1 MVASLPAMKLDKLYE
16 NPFICE
22 AILSGIV
29 NWVFSVSVRSLPPLA
44 KKYVLQMLY
53 IYGPVTAELLEK
65 WVLTDGFTKHKVAI
79 DRLIQLRVF
88 TETFES
94 FEYPHGRKKETSYRL
109 NSTFQTNLQQHL
121 IHGNGNETDRLA
133 LLEFKKMIVHDPL
146 GIMLSWNTSTHFCQW
161 HRVTCGR
168 RHQRVIAIDL
178 GSQKLTGSI
187 SSSIGNMSFL
197 RFVSLENNSFNSHIP
212 SEIGYIRRLKVLS
225 LHNNS
230 IGGSIPSNI
239 SSCSAL
245 NYLSIHNNNLEGE
258 IPWALGNHLP
268 NLVKLTLYY
277 NKLTGMI
284 PPSLGNL
291 SSLSLLSIGG
301 NNLIGA
307 IPRSISHLK
316 NLYFFNTADCRLE
329 GIIHPSIFNLTLM
342 QTFDVASNGIQGNLP
357 SNIGITLPNLQWFSV
372 AENNFT
378 GNIPVSL
385 SNASNIELIQVHGNK
400 FSGGVPS
407 LGKLR
412 YLNRLLIDENLLG
425 SEGVEDDLNFLCSL
439 ANGTNLEELQMSTNN
454 FGGPLPQCM
463 SKVSSL
469 NDWLLQEN
477 RISGNVPT
485 WIGNLTQLERLAMS
499 NNPFSGQIPST
510 IGRLNRLYALGLYD
524 TNVQGNIPTSFGN
537 LSQLNYL
544 LLFRNNLHGSIP
556 PSLSNCTKLFEF
568 DISENNLSGTI
579 PSGLID
585 SHSALYINVSNNIL
599 TGPIPSLVGNLNLQ
613 QLDVSRN
620 MLSGEIPS
628 TLGRFMSLEQLFIQQ
643 NSFNGKIPSSLSS
656 LRGLQ
661 FADFSSNNLSGEIPD
676 FLSRFELQYLNLSNN
691 NFEGE
696 VPTKGV
702 FTNASLTSIQGN
714 GKLCGG
720 IIEFQLP
727 KCQSN
732 TMKKSGLTRTKK
744 LIIYTTAGIFGVL
757 LISIFPFLCLL
768 RKKRNQYASKSL
780 ENSLLKVSY
789 KNLIDATEGFSSTN
803 LVGVGSFGSVYKGII
818 NQETT
823 VAVKVFD
830 LLRKGASKSFIVECE
845 ALRNIRHRNLVKVIT
860 ACSGVDYRGNDFKA
874 IVYDFMVNGS
884 LEDWLHPP
892 NVRTNEESSV
902 PKSLNLLQ
910 RLSIAI
916 DVACA
921 IEYLHHNCE
930 TAVVHCDLKP
940 SNVLLDEDM
949 TGHVGD
955 FGLAK
960 LLSDDIQNS
969 IANSSNSFGFRGTV
983 GYAPP
988 EYGIGNEVSI
998 YGDVYSYGILLLEMF
1013 TGKRPT
1019 SEMFKEGLNL
1029 RALVEA
1035 ALPENVAK
1043 IADPVIVQEISSF
1056 SRKTEA
1062 FESLISLLKIGIVC
1076 SAESTSARMN
1086 MIDVV
1091 AELCSIRN
1099 KFVSRL
1105 SSHHQRQTHVA

>member
-1 MVASLPAMKLDKLYE
+1 MTSFRCQFYTLSVLLLFSL
-16 NPFICE
+16 
-22 AILSGIV
+22 LS
-29 NWVFSVSVRSLPPLA
+29 SV
-44 KKYVLQMLY
+44 
-53 IYGPVTAELLEK
+53 TC
-65 WVLTDGFTKHKVAI
+65 
-79 DRLIQLRVF
+79 
-88 TETFES
+88 FES
-94 FEYPHGRKKETSYRL
+94 
-109 NSTFQTNLQQHL
+109 
-121 IHGNGNETDRLA
+121 NGNETDRLA
-133 LLEFKKMIVHDPL
+133 LLEFKKMIVYDPL
-146 GIMLSWNTSTHFCQW
+146 GIMQTWNTTTHFCHW
-161 HRVTCGR
+161 HGITCGR

-187 SSSIGNMSFL
+187 SPYIGNMSVL
-197 RFVSLENNSFNSHIP
+197 RNIYLENNTFNSHIP
-212 SEIGYIRRLKVLS
+212 SRIGYLCRLKVLS
-225 LHNNS
+225 LYNNS

-245 NYLSIHNNNLEGE
+245 NYLHIHNNNLEGE

-268 NLVKLTLYY
+268 NLEELFLHT

-291 SSLSLLSIGG
+291 SSLSVLSIGD
-301 NNLIGA
+301 N
-307 IPRSISHLK
+307 
-316 NLYFFNTADCRLE
+316 
-329 GIIHPSIFNLTLM
+329 
-342 QTFDVASNGIQGNLP
+342 QIQGNLP
-357 SNIGITLPNLQWFSV
+357 SNIGITLPNLQIFSV

-385 SNASNIELIQVHGNK
+385 SNASNLILIQVQTNK

-407 LGKLR
+407 LGKLHNLKKLR
-412 YLNRLLIDENLLG
+412 IYENPLG
-425 SEGVEDDLNFLCSL
+425 SGVEDDLNFLCSL
-439 ANGTNLEELQMSTNN
+439 ANGTNLEVLAMSTNN

-469 NDWLLQEN
+469 KNWVLDEN

-485 WIGNLTQLERLAMS
+485 WIGNFTQLEILSMS
-499 NNPFSGQIPST
+499 NNPFSGQIPSA
-510 IGRLNRLYALGLYD
+510 IGRLNRLHALVLQD
-524 TNVQGNIPTSFGN
+524 SNVQGNIPPSFGN
-537 LSQLNYL
+537 LSQLAYL
-544 LLFRNNLHGSIP
+544 YLSRNNLHGSIP
-556 PSLSNCTKLFEF
+556 PSMSNYTKLFRF
-568 DISENNLSGTI
+568 NIAENNLSGTI

-585 SHSALYINVSNNIL
+585 SPSAMYINVSNNGL
-599 TGPIPSLVGNLNLQ
+599 TGPIPSLVGNLNLGY
-613 QLDVSRN
+613 LDVSRN
-620 MLSGEIPS
+620 MLLGEIPS

-643 NSFNGKIPSSLSS
+643 NLFEGKIPLSLSS

-661 FADFSSNNLSGEIPD
+661 YVDFSSNNLSGEIPD
-676 FLSRFELQYLNLSNN
+676 FLSSFDLQYLNLSNN
-691 NFEGE
+691 NLEGE
-696 VPTKGV
+696 VPMKGV
-702 FTNASLTSIQGN
+702 FINASSTSIQGN

-720 IIEFQLP
+720 ILEFRLP
-727 KCQSN
+727 NCKSN
-732 TMKKSGLTRTKK
+732 TIKKSGLTNRKK
-744 LIIYTTAGIFGVL
+744 LIIYTTAGIFGRLKQHVCSQEPVSAVK
-757 LISIFPFLCLL
+757 INTVQKSKGTRDMFTQFGFPTS
-768 RKKRNQYASKSL
+768 AGPSP
-780 ENSLLKVSY
+780 EVSY

-823 VAVKVFD
+823 VAVKVFN

-969 IANSSNSFGFRGTV
+969 FANSSNSFGFRGTV

-998 YGDVYSYGILLLEMF
+998 YGDVYSYGILLLEMI

-1076 SAESTSARMN
+1076 TSESTSARMN

-1091 AELCSIRN
+1091 AQLCSIRN
-1099 KFVSRL
+1099 QLVSRL
-1105 SSHHQRQTHVA
+1105 PSHRRQTRVA

>member
-1 MVASLPAMKLDKLYE
+1 MT
-16 NPFICE
+16 PFRCQFYT
-22 AILSGIV
+22 LS
-29 NWVFSVSVRSLPPLA
+29 
-44 KKYVLQMLY
+44 VLLFCLLST
-53 IYGPVTAELLEK
+53 VTCFK
-65 WVLTDGFTKHKVAI
+65 
-79 DRLIQLRVF
+79 
-88 TETFES
+88 S
-94 FEYPHGRKKETSYRL
+94 
-109 NSTFQTNLQQHL
+109 
-121 IHGNGNETDRLA
+121 NGNETDRLA
-133 LLEFKKMIVHDPL
+133 LLEFKKMIVDDPL
-146 GIMLSWNTSTHFCQW
+146 GIMLSWNTTTHFCQW
-161 HRVTCGR
+161 HGVTCGR
-168 RHQRVIAIDL
+168 RHQRVIDLDL

-187 SSSIGNMSFL
+187 SLYVGNMSFL
-197 RFVSLENNSFNSHIP
+197 RNIYLENNTFNSHIP
-212 SEIGYIRRLKVLS
+212 SEIGYLRRLKVLS
-225 LHNNS
+225 LYNNS

-245 NYLSIHNNNLEGE
+245 NYVSISNNNLEGE
-258 IPWALGNHLP
+258 IPWAIGNHLL
-268 NLVKLTLYY
+268 NLEILDLSY
-277 NKLTGMI
+277 NNLTGMI
-284 PPSLGNL
+284 PHSLGNL
-291 SSLSLLSIGG
+291 SSLSAISIGY
-301 NNLIGA
+301 NTLFGA
-307 IPRSISHLK
+307 IPSSIGHLK
-316 NLYFFNTADCRLE
+316 NLYYFGAESCGLT
-329 GIIHPSIFNLTLM
+329 GTIHPSIFNLTLM
-342 QTFDVASNGIQGNLP
+342 QTFGVGFNGGIQGNLP
-357 SNIGITLPNLQWFSV
+357 SNIGMTLPNLQWFSV

-385 SNASNIELIQVHGNK
+385 SNASNLITIQVAANK
-400 FSGGVPS
+400 FRGGVPS
-407 LGKLR
+407 LEKLR
-412 YLNRLLIDENLLG
+412 NLKNLRIYENLLG
-425 SEGVEDDLNFLCSL
+425 SGGVEDDLNFLCSL
-439 ANGTNLEELQMSTNN
+439 ANGTNLEELEMDTNN

-463 SKVSSL
+463 SKASSL
-469 NDWLLQEN
+469 NDWLLQKN
-477 RISGNVPT
+477 RISGNIPT
-485 WIGNLTQLERLAMS
+485 WIGNLTQLERLVLS
-499 NNPFSGQIPST
+499 KNPFSGQIPST
-510 IGRLNRLYALGLYD
+510 IGSLNRLYVLNLHD
-524 TNVQGNIPTSFGN
+524 TNVQGNIPPSFGN
-537 LSQLNYL
+537 LSQLAGLY
-544 LLFRNNLHGSIP
+544 LFRNNLQGSIP
-556 PSLSNCTKLFEF
+556 PSMSNYTKLFEF
-568 DISENNLSGTI
+568 DVSENNLSGII

-585 SHSALYINVSNNIL
+585 SPSAVFINVFGNGL
-599 TGPIPSLVGNLNLQ
+599 TGPIPSLVGNLHLH

-628 TLGRFMSLEQLFIQQ
+628 TLGSFMSLEQLFIQQ
-643 NSFNGKIPSSLSS
+643 NSFDGKIPSSLSS

-661 FADFSSNNLSGEIPD
+661 FVDFSSNNLSGEIPD
-676 FLSRFELQYLNLSNN
+676 FLSRFDLQYLNLSNN

-696 VPTKGV
+696 VPIKGV
-702 FTNASLTSIQGN
+702 FTNASSTSIQGN
-714 GKLCGG
+714 SKLCGG
-720 IIEFQLP
+720 ILEFRLP
-727 KCQSN
+727 KCKSN
-732 TMKKSGLTRTKK
+732 TMKKSGLTHRKK
-744 LIIYTTAGIFGVL
+744 LIIYTTAGIFGL
-757 LISIFPFLCLL
+757 LLLSFFPLLFLL
-768 RKKRNQYASKSL
+768 RKKRKQYASKNL

-789 KNLIDATEGFSSTN
+789 KNLMDATEGFSSTN

-823 VAVKVFD
+823 VAVKVFN
-830 LLRKGASKSFIVECE
+830 LLRKGASKSFLVECE

-874 IVYDFMVNGS
+874 LVYDFMVNGS

-892 NVRTNEESSV
+892 NVRTNEESSI
-902 PKSLNLLQ
+902 PKSLNLLK

-949 TGHVGD
+949 IGHLGD

-969 IANSSNSFGFRGTV
+969 VANSSNSFGFRGTV

-1019 SEMFKEGLNL
+1019 SDMFREGLNL

-1043 IADPVIVQEISSF
+1043 ITDPVIVQEISSF

-1091 AELCSIRN
+1091 ADLCSIRN
-1099 KFVSRL
+1099 KLVSRL
-1105 SSHHQRQTHVA
+1105 PSHQRQTHVA